1 MKTRTLLLLLVGFVF
16 SFVFSLFA
24 QHSLAQN
31 FPTYHQLGPAKATL
45 WRPTSGTP
53 NYRNSCD
60 ASHEQLSQS
69 GRLQSNE
76 RQRFC
81 GALHEH
87 SLRQQ

>member
-1 MKTRTLLLLLVGFVF
+1 MKTRTLLLLLVGFVL
-16 SFVFSLFA
+16 SFVLPPFA

-31 FPTYHQLGPAKATL
+31 FPTYHQLGPAKGHIVAALLRNTEH
-45 WRPTSGTP
+45 
-53 NYRNSCD
+53 RNSCD
-60 ASHEQLSQS
+60 ASYEQLSQS
-69 GRLQSNE
+69 GRSQM